1 MPRKRIKQPEIVQA
15 FARGLRD
22 ARRNLGMSQQ
32 DLSFKAHVNTGYIGK
47 LERAESAP
55 GLDMIGRLAEALGI
69 DPIKLIAGSKNKL
82 DDVSTVKSQV
92 RKHVERLLT
101 RDDVPALQSMA
112 VVIGLVDN
120 ALARQNV
127 R

>member
-1 MPRKRIKQPEIVQA
+1 MARKRIKQPEIVVA
-15 FARGLRD
+15 FAGRLRQ
-22 ARRNLGMSQQ
+22 ARRSMGMSQQ
-32 DLSFKAHVNTGYIGK
+32 DLSFKAHVNTGYVGK

-55 GLDMIGRLAEALGI
+55 GLDMIGRLAEALGV
-69 DPIKLIAGSKNKL
+69 DPIKLIAANRAKPE
-82 DDVSTVKSQV
+82 DVSTIKSQV
-92 RKHVERLLT
+92 RKQVEKLLT
-101 RDDVPALQSMA
+101 RDDAPALQSMA